1 MDHQEFINTPVN
13 HSEANKP
20 TGFELF
26 LLEPDQKKIE
36 EKIYAG
42 MSNTSDFILNK
53 EDHTMGNL
61 LSEYLKKHPK
71 VLMCGY
77 KVAHPNVPEVLLRV
91 QTDGTI
97 SPKEALLA
105 VCKQLIA
112 AYGHLAREFTR
123 EWELRKMVS
132 AGNQDQNNNNNG
144 GY

>member
-1 MDHQEFINTPVN
+1 M
-13 HSEANKP
+13 
-20 TGFELF
+20 
-26 LLEPDQKKIE
+26 
-36 EKIYAG
+36 
-42 MSNTSDFILNK
+42 
-53 EDHTMGNL
+53 
-61 LSEYLKKHPK
+61 
-71 VLMCGY
+71 
-77 KVAHPNVPEVLLRV
+77 LRV